1 MDLNSLPSDSSD
13 MQKKIQNHEINM
25 FNVTKVERKMRETNL
40 LVYQQISLRAE
51 LHTIIYCCL
60 SSDCHAN
67 LLGIKIYH
75 LHMQKIYG
83 S

>member
-25 FNVTKVERKMRETNL
+25 FMRETNL
-40 LVYQQISLRAE
+40 LVYLQISPRAE